1 MILLKKPVIVFAL
14 FLAAV
19 VQARSQEADT
29 IPPPIGKH
37 SQLNAIVLHYEAV
50 RARNNGDNAEAEAK
64 LRNAITFD
72 PEGAGLYFDL
82 ARINIEKKQ
91 YTEAEKNLKKAI
103 ELQPDNKWYREQYAG
118 LLVEEN
124 RFNEAA
130 EVYEQIIAQD
140 ENNKEYL
147 QTIAYLY
154 QRAGEKKKATNAYDK
169 LLQMY
174 GNDEEIL
181 EGKLQLHLNNNELDE
196 AVKVNNHLIE
206 IAPGESKYYV
216 RLAEMYNNNG
226 QPDKAAEIYRK
237 AEEMFPDD
245 PGIQLSLSDYYRKTG
260 DKENYK
266 KYLRKVVTNNALEAS
281 EQLTVLGAF
290 IVGAEDSADRNLGL
304 ELAAEIA
311 KQNPGDPRALA
322 AYGDMLGITDKLG
335 ESAEQYKKSV
345 EIEPAT
351 YVVWKN
357 LLSVYLQMENYD
369 SVLKY
374 SDKALRLFPNQAQL
388 HYINGLAYSLKRDY
402 NKAIN
407 SLERAVDMMPE
418 ENKGELAGMYGTL
431 ADAYY
436 NAKDYKSSDEYFEKS
451 LELAPDNPTTLNNYA
466 YYLSERGEKLDR
478 AEEMS
483 KRSLE
488 LQPDL
493 PTFMDTYGWIMYK
506 KGNYKKAKEYIEKA
520 IQKEEQ
526 AASGTLWDHLGD
538 IHYKLGDKDKAVE
551 NWKKA
556 KELGADN
563 IHLDKKIADKK
574 VYE

>member
-1 MILLKKPVIVFAL
+1 MILLKKAIIITL
-14 FLAAV
+14 LCLGAV
-19 VQARSQEADT
+19 LPARSQEADT
-29 IPPPIGKH
+29 IPPPIGEQSK
-37 SQLNAIVLHYEAV
+37 LNAVVLHYDAV
-50 RARNNGDNAEAEAK
+50 RARNKGDNAGAEAK
-64 LRNAITFD
+64 LRNAIKFD

-82 ARINIEKKQ
+82 ARINIARKQ

-103 ELQPDNKWYREQYAG
+103 ELQPDNKWYKEQYAG
-118 LLVEEN
+118 LLLEEN
-124 RFNEAA
+124 KFTEAA
-130 EVYEQIIAQD
+130 EIYEQIVAQD

-154 QRAGEKKKATNAYDK
+154 QRAGEKKKATAAFEK
-169 LLQMY
+169 LLSMY

-181 EGKLQLHLNNNELDE
+181 EGKLQLHLNNNELEE
-196 AVKVNNHLIE
+196 AVKVNSRLIE
-206 IAPGESKYYV
+206 IAPNESKYYV

-226 QPDKAAEIYRK
+226 QPDKAAEVYRK

-245 PGIQLSLSDYYRKTG
+245 AGIQLSLSDYYKRKG
-260 DKENYK
+260 DKENYV
-266 KYLRKVVTNNALEAS
+266 KYLRKVVTNNSLEAS
-281 EQLTVLGAF
+281 EQLTILGGFVL
-290 IVGAEDSADRNLGL
+290 GAEDSTDKNLGL
-304 ELAAEIA
+304 ELAKEIA
-311 KQNPGDPRALA
+311 MRNPGDARALA
-322 AYGDMLGITDKLG
+322 GYGDMLGITG
-335 ESAEQYKKSV
+335 NMQESAEQYKKSV
-345 EIEPAT
+345 EIEPAA

-374 SDKALRLFPNQAQL
+374 SDRALRLFPNQAQL
-388 HYINGLAYSLKRDY
+388 HYINGLAYSLKKDY

-431 ADAYY
+431 ADAY
-436 NAKDYKSSDEYFEKS
+436 NSIKDYKSSDEYFEKS

-466 YYLSERGEKLDR
+466 YYLSERGEKLDK

-488 LQPDL
+488 LAPDL

-506 KGNYKKAKEYIEKA
+506 KGNYKKAGEYIEKA

-526 AASGTLWDHLGD
+526 EASGTLWDHLGD
-538 IHYKLGDKDKAVE
+538 IDYKLGDKDKALE

-563 IHLDKKIADKK
+563 PNLDKKIADKK
-574 VYE
+574 LYE